1 MELYELL
8 MLEICACNVNLLKR
22 YFMGILDRAATLEFG
37 EFTKVC
43 DAGVKVN
50 SEWYTEWL
58 KEN

>member
-8 MLEICACNVNLLKR
+8 MIEISKCNVNLLKR

-43 DAGVKVN
+43 DTAISVN
-50 SEWYTEWL
+50 SEWYKEWV